1 MEFEEQPIHQV
12 ITEIKG
18 GKHGHHNIDFGYNR
32 RIYCVKMVYATGR
45 LFGGRE

>member
-18 GKHGHHNIDFGYNR
+18 GKHGHHNIDFCYHR
-32 RIYCVKMVYATGR
+32 RIYRVKLVYATGR
-45 LFGGRE
+45 LFGGRG